1 MATDNMALINSILTP
16 KGIKLNYG
24 LLKQNIEGNYLQY
37 QFNVPSNQQ
46 GEVELYTIYIVHKE
60 VKVGRGMIEVKNKAE
75 EIAKYITDSI
85 QTIKPITRWISEENG
100 FHIMLIYLNLYRT
113 I

>member
-1 MATDNMALINSILTP
+1 MATDNIALINSILTP

-37 QFNVPSNQQ
+37 QFNVASDQQ
-46 GEVELYTIYIVHKE
+46 NEVELYTIYIVHKE
-60 VKVGRGMIEVKNKAE
+60 VKVGRGMIEIKSKSE
-75 EIAKYITDSI
+75 EIVKYITDSI
-85 QTIKPITRWISEENG
+85 QTVKPIIRWISEENG
-100 FHIMLIYLNLYRT
+100 FHIMLVDLNLYRT

>member
-1 MATDNMALINSILTP
+1 MATDNIALIKSILTS

-37 QFNVPSNQQ
+37 QFNVPENQQ
-46 GEVELYTIYIVHKE
+46 AETELYAIYIVHKE
-60 VKVGRGMIEVKNKAE
+60 TKVGRGMIEAKNKAE
-75 EIAKYITDSI
+75 EIVKYITESI
-85 QTIKPITRWISEENG
+85 ETIKPIIRWISEENG
-100 FHIMLIYLNLYRT
+100 FHIMLIDLNLYRT